1 MEWRRFVTY
10 LSNDPR
16 IIYCYVF
23 AVGVRQII
31 LATVKGKLCGSSS
44 TLNFPTLNF
53 RFAVMRQLI
62 LGEVADLIPYS
73 SSFSL

>member
-16 IIYCYVF
+16 IIYCYYVF

-31 LATVKGKLCGSSS
+31 LATVKGKLCGS